1 MISLDWQER
10 LKMDTQDFVK
20 RKLPKGKYD
29 IDIVYNAYP
38 QRIDG
43 NIPNAVITL
52 VGKTLGAKL
61 YKTADQYFDFYDYIL
76 KKKGEHGGMIFA
88 YIMAR
93 AIKKQPVLFLN
104 YIEDFFFKTHDQ
116 KTCNLVMDK
125 AIYPLLKKDT
135 LEHIDL
141 IINWIKKDNK
151 LLEES
156 IIKLLNKLIGQD
168 TTLIKPIFKK
178 LENSWLYATPNII
191 KLNSKFLK
199 AVYTKDKKFYLSV
212 YQNYHLTRNPIFAE
226 ILCEAICCYDKNI
239 QEICDTWARSG
250 NIRVKKIG
258 LHGQKLLK
266 GKKSKKK

>member
-1 MISLDWQER
+1 MISLDWQKR
-10 LKMDTQDFVK
+10 LKMDTQDFVE
-20 RKLPKGKYD
+20 RKLPKGNYD

-52 VGKTLGAKL
+52 VGKTIAAKI
-61 YKTADQYFDFYDYIL
+61 YKDADKYFDFYDYIL
-76 KKKGEHGGMIFA
+76 KNKGEHGGMMFA

-93 AIKKQPVLFLN
+93 AIKKQPILFLN
-104 YIEDFFFKTHDQ
+104 YIEEFFFNTQDQ

-125 AIYPLLKKDT
+125 AIYPLLKKDP
-135 LEHIDL
+135 LEYIDL
-141 IINWIKKDNK
+141 IINWVKKDNK

-168 TTLIKPIFKK
+168 AKLIAPIFKK
-178 LENSWLYATPNII
+178 LETFWLYATPNII
-191 KLNSKFLK
+191 KVNSKFLK
-199 AVYTKDKKFYLSV
+199 AIYKKDKKFYLNV
-212 YQNYHLTRNPIFAE
+212 YKNYQTTRNPIFAE
-226 ILCEAICCYDKNI
+226 ILCEAICCYNDNI
-239 QEICDTWARSG
+239 QTICNTWSHSG

-266 GKKSKKK
+266 SKKGKK

>member
-10 LKMDTQDFVK
+10 LKMDTQDFVE
-20 RKLPKGKYD
+20 RKLPMGNYD

-52 VGKTLGAKL
+52 VGKTIAAKI
-61 YKTADQYFDFYDYIL
+61 YKEADKYFDFYDYIL

-104 YIEDFFFKTHDQ
+104 YIEDFFFNTKDQ
-116 KTCNLVMDK
+116 KICNLVMDK
-125 AIYPLLKKDT
+125 AIYPLLKKDA
-135 LEHIDL
+135 LVHIDL
-141 IINWIKKDNK
+141 ILNWVKKDNK
-151 LLEES
+151 MLEES
-156 IIKLLNKLIGQD
+156 IFKLLSKLIGMD
-168 TTLIKPIFKK
+168 AKLIEPIFKK
-178 LENSWLYATPNII
+178 LETSWLYATPNIV

-199 AVYTKDKKFYLSV
+199 AIYKKDKEFYLNV
-212 YQNYHLTRNPIFAE
+212 YKNYQTTRNPIFAE
-226 ILCEAICCYDKNI
+226 ILCEGICCYNDNI
-239 QEICDTWARSG
+239 QTICDTWSHSG

-266 GKKSKKK
+266 SKKGKK

>member
-10 LKMDTQDFVK
+10 LKMDTQDFVE
-20 RKLPKGKYD
+20 RKLPKGNFD

-52 VGKTLGAKL
+52 VGKTIAAKI
-61 YKTADQYFDFYDYIL
+61 YKEADKYFDFYDYIL
-76 KKKGEHGGMIFA
+76 KKKGEHGGMMFA

-104 YIEDFFFKTHDQ
+104 YIEDFFFNTKDQ

-125 AIYPLLKKDT
+125 AIYPLLKKGT

-141 IINWIKKDNK
+141 IINWVKKDNK

-156 IIKLLNKLIGQD
+156 IIKLLSKLIGQD
-168 TTLIKPIFKK
+168 AKLIAPIFKK
-178 LENSWLYATPNII
+178 LETSWLYATPNII
-191 KLNSKFLK
+191 KLNSRFLK
-199 AVYTKDKKFYLSV
+199 AIYKIDKKFYLTV
-212 YQNYHLTRNPIFAE
+212 YKNYQITRNPIFAE
-226 ILCEAICCYDKNI
+226 ILCEAICCYDANI
-239 QEICDTWARSG
+239 QTICDTWSHSG

-266 GKKSKKK
+266 SKRGKK

>member
-10 LKMDTQDFVK
+10 LKMDTQDFVE
-20 RKLPKGKYD
+20 RKLPMGNYD

-52 VGKTLGAKL
+52 VGKTIAAKI
-61 YKTADQYFDFYDYIL
+61 YKEADKYFDFYDYIL

-104 YIEDFFFKTHDQ
+104 YIEDFFFNTKDQ
-116 KTCNLVMDK
+116 KICNLVMDK
-125 AIYPLLKKDT
+125 AIYPLLKKDA
-135 LEHIDL
+135 LVHIDL
-141 IINWIKKDNK
+141 ILNWVKKDNK
-151 LLEES
+151 MLEES
-156 IIKLLNKLIGQD
+156 IFKLLSKLIGMD
-168 TTLIKPIFKK
+168 AKLIEPIFKK
-178 LENSWLYATPNII
+178 LETSWLYATPNIV

-199 AVYTKDKKFYLSV
+199 AIYKKDKKFYLNV
-212 YQNYHLTRNPIFAE
+212 YINYQTTRNPIFAE
-226 ILCEAICCYDKNI
+226 ILCEAICCYNDNI
-239 QEICDTWARSG
+239 QTICDTWSHSG

-266 GKKSKKK
+266 SKKGKK

>member
-1 MISLDWQER
+1 M
-10 LKMDTQDFVK
+10 
-20 RKLPKGKYD
+20 GNYD

-52 VGKTLGAKL
+52 VGKTIAAKI
-61 YKTADQYFDFYDYIL
+61 YKEADKYFDFYDYIL

-104 YIEDFFFKTHDQ
+104 YIEDFFFNTKDQ
-116 KTCNLVMDK
+116 KICNLVMDK
-125 AIYPLLKKDT
+125 AIYPLLKKDA
-135 LEHIDL
+135 LVHIDL
-141 IINWIKKDNK
+141 ILNWVKKDNK
-151 LLEES
+151 MLEES
-156 IIKLLNKLIGQD
+156 IFKLLSKLIGMD
-168 TTLIKPIFKK
+168 AKLIEPIFKK
-178 LENSWLYATPNII
+178 LETSWLYATPNIV

-199 AVYTKDKKFYLSV
+199 AIYKKDKKFYLNV
-212 YQNYHLTRNPIFAE
+212 YKNYQATRNPIFAE
-226 ILCEAICCYDKNI
+226 ILCEAICCYNDNI
-239 QEICDTWARSG
+239 QTICDTWSHSG

-266 GKKSKKK
+266 SKKGKK

>member
-10 LKMDTQDFVK
+10 LKMDTQDFVE
-20 RKLPKGKYD
+20 RKLPESNYD

-52 VGKTLGAKL
+52 VGKTLAAKL
-61 YKTADQYFDFYDYIL
+61 YKEADKYFDFYDYLL

-104 YIEDFFFKTHDQ
+104 YIEDFFFSTRDQ

-125 AIYPLLKKDT
+125 AIYPLLKKNT

-141 IINWIKKDNK
+141 ILNWIKKDNK

-156 IIKLLNKLIGQD
+156 IIKLLSKLIGQD
-168 TTLIKPIFKK
+168 KKLIKPIFKK
-178 LENSWLYATPNII
+178 LETSWLYATPNIV
-191 KLNSKFLK
+191 KLNSRFLK
-199 AVYTKDKKFYLSV
+199 TIYKKDKKFYLSV
-212 YQNYHLTRNPIFAE
+212 YQNYQLTRNPIFAE
-226 ILCEAICCYDKNI
+226 ILCEAICCYNDNI
-239 QEICDTWARSG
+239 QKICDTWAHSG
-250 NIRVKKIG
+250 NIKVKKIG

-266 GKKSKKK
+266 TRKGKK

>member
-10 LKMDTQDFVK
+10 LKMDTQDFVE
-20 RKLPKGKYD
+20 RKLPKGNYD

-43 NIPNAVITL
+43 NIPHAVITL
-52 VGKTLGAKL
+52 VGKTLAAKL
-61 YKTADQYFDFYDYIL
+61 YKVADKYFDFYEYIL
-76 KKKGEHGGMIFA
+76 NKKGEQGGIIFA

-93 AIKKQPVLFLN
+93 AVKKQPVLFLN
-104 YIEDFFFKTHDQ
+104 YMEDFFFKTHNQ

-125 AIYPLLKKDT
+125 AIYPLLKKDA
-135 LEHIDL
+135 LKHFDL
-141 IINWIKKDNK
+141 IINWIKTDNK

-156 IIKLLNKLIGQD
+156 IFKLLNKLIGGNTD
-168 TTLIKPIFKK
+168 LIEPIYKK

-191 KLNSKFLK
+191 KLNSRFLK
-199 AVYTKDKKFYLSV
+199 AIYKKDKKFYLSV
-212 YQNYHLTRNPIFAE
+212 YKNYQSTRNPVFAE
-226 ILCEAICCYDKNI
+226 ILCDAICCYDASI
-239 QEICDTWARSG
+239 QTICDTWAHSG

-266 GKKSKKK
+266 SKKGKK

>member
-10 LKMDTQDFVK
+10 LKMDTQDFIE
-20 RKLPKGKYD
+20 RKLPKGNYD

-43 NIPNAVITL
+43 NIPHAVITL
-52 VGKTLGAKL
+52 VGKTIAAKI
-61 YKTADQYFDFYDYIL
+61 YKYADKYFDFYDYLL

-104 YIEDFFFKTHDQ
+104 YIEDFFFNTHDQ

-125 AIYPLLKKDT
+125 VIYPLLKKDT

-141 IINWIKKDNK
+141 IINWVKKDNK

-156 IIKLLNKLIGQD
+156 ITKLLNKLIGQD
-168 TTLIKPIFKK
+168 TELIAPIFQK
-178 LENSWLYATPNII
+178 LETSWLYATPNII
-191 KLNSKFLK
+191 KVNSKFLK
-199 AVYTKDKKFYLSV
+199 AVYKKDKELYLSV
-212 YQNYHLTRNPIFAE
+212 YHNYQTTRNPIFAE
-226 ILCEAICCYDKNI
+226 ILCEAICCYDDNI
-239 QEICDTWARSG
+239 QTICDTWSHSG
-250 NIRVKKIG
+250 NIKVKKIG

-266 GKKSKKK
+266 SRKGKK

>member
-10 LKMDTQDFVK
+10 LKMDTQDFVE
-20 RKLPKGKYD
+20 RKLPMGKYD

-52 VGKTLGAKL
+52 VGKTIAAKI
-61 YKTADQYFDFYDYIL
+61 YKEADKYFDFYDYIL

-104 YIEDFFFKTHDQ
+104 YIEDFFFNTQDQ

-125 AIYPLLKKDT
+125 AIYPLLKKDA
-135 LEHIDL
+135 LVHIDL
-141 IINWIKKDNK
+141 ILNWVKKDNK
-151 LLEES
+151 MLEES
-156 IIKLLNKLIGQD
+156 IFKLLSKLIGQD
-168 TTLIKPIFKK
+168 SSLIEPIFKK
-178 LENSWLYATPNII
+178 LETSWLYATPNII
-191 KLNSKFLK
+191 KLNSRFLK
-199 AVYTKDKKFYLSV
+199 AIYKKNKKFYLNV
-212 YQNYHLTRNPIFAE
+212 YKNYQTTRNPIFAE
-226 ILCEAICCYDKNI
+226 ILCEAICCYDNSI
-239 QEICDTWARSG
+239 QTICDTWSHSG

-258 LHGQKLLK
+258 LHGQKLLNSKK
-266 GKKSKKK
+266 GKK